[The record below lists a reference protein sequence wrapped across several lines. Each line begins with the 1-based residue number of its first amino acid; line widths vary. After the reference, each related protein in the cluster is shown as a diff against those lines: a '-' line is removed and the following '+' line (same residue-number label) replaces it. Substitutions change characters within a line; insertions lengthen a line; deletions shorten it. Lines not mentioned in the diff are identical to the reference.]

1 MLASVLCANR
11 QGVPADAMLF
21 NPAAAALYEQ
31 EAKEQVDAAAARTF
45 LKELDEARVPSWV
58 VGVVDRKLLEAAAR

>member
-1 MLASVLCANR
+1 
-11 QGVPADAMLF
+11 MLF